1 MSGNIIKLAAV
12 AAVFASSA
20 FLAGSAH
27 AGTCKTVQ
35 HFPGVVQLYATV
47 DGEGDEALCTSTNA
61 CPSGAQKVEV
71 FAGGVGR
78 VGTIVAAAA
87 SGRTESRD
95 VAVASCDTTLANKH
109 GVGVGVCQAEA
120 SSQPGWGNVV
130 ENECLLYTLSQ
141 TSGKTISNATCFCG
155 E

>member
-20 FLAGSAH
+20 FFAGGAH
-27 AGTCKTVQ
+27 AGSCKTVQ
-35 HFPGVVQLYATV
+35 YFPGVVQLFATV

-61 CPSGAQKVEV
+61 CPSGAQKVQV
-71 FAGGVGR
+71 FGGGIGR
-78 VGTIVAAAA
+78 PDTIVAAAA

-95 VAVASCDTTLANKH
+95 VAVASCDTTLANNR
-109 GVGVGVCQAEA
+109 GVGSGVCQAEA
-120 SSQPGWGNVV
+120 SSQPGQGNVV
-130 ENECLLYTLSQ
+130 ENECSLYTLSQ
-141 TSGKTISNATCFCG
+141 TSGKTVSNATCFCG